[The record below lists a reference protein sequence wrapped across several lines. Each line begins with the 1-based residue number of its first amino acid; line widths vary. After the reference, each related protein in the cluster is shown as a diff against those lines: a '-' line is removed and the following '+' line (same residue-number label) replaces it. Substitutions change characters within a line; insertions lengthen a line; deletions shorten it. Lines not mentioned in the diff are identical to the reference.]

1 MSSVIYYARILSSAA
16 TTLEGLPPSVML
28 TITKLQCLLQSR
40 QERIQALERQVED
53 LQQDRKF
60 LRTQIENLTSTRQA
74 AAPERKSGG
83 QGKVPSLNVGRWL

>member
-1 MSSVIYYARILSSAA
+1 
-16 TTLEGLPPSVML
+16 ML

-74 AAPERKSGG
+74 PAPESTSGG
-83 QGKVPSLNVGRWL
+83 RKGKLPSDNMARVC